1 MLLEHR
7 GQLTADF
14 QQFYGLDLER
24 MLDAGEYARC
34 ATLAANLPAESRI
47 VHDADPRTVWGVDA
61 YILATI
67 CDHLAYLRY
76 ELSDKKGKKPK
87 PTQRPQARRKPALE
101 NVSRER
107 VKSLLFDK
115 RS

>member
-1 MLLEHR
+1 
-7 GQLTADF
+7 
-14 QQFYGLDLER
+14 

-47 VHDADPRTVWGVDA
+47 VHDADPRTVWGADD

-87 PTQRPQARRKPALE
+87 PTQRPQAKRKSPLE
-101 NVSRER
+101 DVSRAQVR
-107 VKSLLFDK
+107 SLLFDK
-115 RS
+115 RK